1 VNSCARFSQKLGR
14 PKETCKASHITNTMQ
29 QKLINITDVVSSEMS
44 KAEEETMAL
53 LPAEF
58 VPGKWD
64 VICQRG
70 KECYDHGKFSLVNFT
85 CVLVQSKHK

>member
-1 VNSCARFSQKLGR
+1 
-14 PKETCKASHITNTMQ
+14 MQ

-70 KECYDHGKFSLVNFT
+70 KECYDHGKFSQFISFFVKSNTNDISQLITFY
-85 CVLVQSKHK
+85 SG